1 LVSEAIKKKVLQLR
15 KTIRE
20 HDYRYY
26 ILDDP
31 AVSDAEYDLLFREL
45 QKIEE
50 ENSELITS
58 DSPTQRVGIA
68 PQGSFNSVKH
78 LSPML
83 SLDNAFS
90 FDELQ
95 RFEQRIKQL
104 LHDESSQKPAYSCEP
119 KFDGLAVSL
128 IYEKGILSRG
138 ATRGDGTTG
147 EDITANLRTIPTI
160 PLALQGDFPS
170 QLEVRGEVYMPKK
183 GFIALNEAAALQNE
197 KIFANPRNA
206 AAGSLRQ
213 LDPRITAKRPLAFY
227 AYGAQVTQ
235 GKPLPETHHESL
247 LQLQKWGLRICTES
261 TVVKGIEQVQKYYE
275 QLLNKRAQLPYEMDG
290 IVVKVN
296 ETALQNELGFV
307 SRAPRWALAY
317 KFPAQEEMTLLEGV
331 DFQVGRTGT
340 LTPVARLKP
349 VSVGGVTVSNATL
362 HNMDEIARKDIYI
375 GDYVIVRRAGDVIP
389 EVVQPVIEKRTKE
402 VKKIQLPKKCPVC
415 GSHVIRMPGEAAA
428 RCEGGLIC
436 SAQRIEHIKHFVS
449 RKAMDI
455 EGIGSKLVEQLVNQ
469 NLIKSVADIY
479 VLTKEDLM
487 SLERMGD
494 KSAHNVLDSIEK
506 SKNTTLGRFLYALGI
521 REVGET
527 TAHLLSDTFTLD
539 ELMDIDQD
547 KLLELPDIG
556 PVVAK
561 HIIAFFAEKANREII
576 KQLMMA
582 GVKWSVRQ
590 KSDQEQP
597 LAGKTY
603 VITGTLSRSRE
614 EIKEA
619 LQSLGAKITES
630 VSAKT
635 SGVIFGEK
643 PGSKLAKAQKLG
655 VPLLDEAQLND
666 LLDKPD
672 H

>member
-1 LVSEAIKKKVLQLR
+1 MVSEAIKKKVLQLR

>member
-1 LVSEAIKKKVLQLR
+1 MVSEAIKKKVLQLR

-375 GDYVIVRRAGDVIP
+375 GAYVIVRRAGDVIP

>member
-1 LVSEAIKKKVLQLR
+1 LVSEAIKKRVLQLR

-104 LHDESSQKPAYSCEP
+104 LHDESSQKPTYSCEP

-183 GFIALNEAAALQNE
+183 GFIALNETAALQNE

-275 QLLNKRAQLPYEMDG
+275 QLLNKREQLPYEMDG

-527 TAHLLSDTFTLD
+527 TAHLISDTFTLD

-635 SGVIFGEK
+635 SGVIVGEK

-666 LLDKPD
+666 LLDEAK